1 MVIAGPGMESRQ
13 KRACP
18 EARPAHRPREQ
29 WMDLAD
35 QSFASVD
42 DPSAS
47 RAGVKAL

>member
-1 MVIAGPGMESRQ
+1 VIAGPGIEICR
-13 KRACP
+13 RRTCP
-18 EARPAHRPREQ
+18 DARPAHRPREQ

-35 QSFASVD
+35 QSFASLD